1 MICYLSKNYKGTHS
15 AGNKAKTD
23 IEKIMSD
30 LGYRNVGLPQST
42 YTNSILSFV
51 VTLVGVL
58 KSFSHCIE
66 EISCFAISVKEIL
79 YVGLLHSSCEGLQGY
94 NYNTRFRQ
102 FFRRQKPTV
111 EQEIKQLNHS
121 DYVIAHN
128 SSMLNWLVEKGCKA
142 QMGSFAVI

>member
-58 KSFSHCIE
+58 KSF
-66 EISCFAISVKEIL
+66 F
-79 YVGLLHSSCEGLQGY
+79 
-94 NYNTRFRQ
+94 
-102 FFRRQKPTV
+102 
-111 EQEIKQLNHS
+111 
-121 DYVIAHN
+121 
-128 SSMLNWLVEKGCKA
+128 
-142 QMGSFAVI
+142 SFYLP